1 MKLFLSLTLLLI
13 TLTPATSFADRL
25 SLFPNDGSGDN
36 FSFVTVM
43 NGHKLILS
51 GGTDP
56 YFLSASGY
64 QPGST
69 LGGGALFLYS
79 AVIWVGGTAG
89 EFSFP
94 GAGSISM
101 NPFITLPTD
110 GRDVFRVPL
119 VISFSHTGINFETG
133 ETIGVGGGA
142 KGSITFYRGADGL
155 YYASRFEQAP
165 EPGTLALIGTGLMGV
180 AAVARKRLRTSEIV
194 FPGF

>member
-1 MKLFLSLTLLLI
+1 MGRGHCRRILFSW
-13 TLTPATSFADRL
+13 
-25 SLFPNDGSGDN
+25 SGVN
-36 FSFVTVM
+36 L
-43 NGHKLILS
+43 HEPIH
-51 GGTDP
+51 
-56 YFLSASGY
+56 YA
-64 QPGST
+64 
-69 LGGGALFLYS
+69 
-79 AVIWVGGTAG
+79 
-89 EFSFP
+89 
-94 GAGSISM
+94 
-101 NPFITLPTD
+101 PTD